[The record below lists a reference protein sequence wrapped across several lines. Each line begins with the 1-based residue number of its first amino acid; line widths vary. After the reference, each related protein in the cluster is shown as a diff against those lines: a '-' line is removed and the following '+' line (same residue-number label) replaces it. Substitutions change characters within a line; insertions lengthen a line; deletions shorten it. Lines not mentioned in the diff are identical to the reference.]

1 MMFEPLYC
9 YLISHTECHKLPPIC
24 SMWVVNNDRIFLE
37 PWRLIGYGFVHNNLG
52 HLAANAVAQLFFGLP
67 LELSNGSVNIAYVYL
82 SGMFLAGLGHV
93 MTSCR
98 DVPLA
103 GASGKNWKLYV

>member
-1 MMFEPLYC
+1 
-9 YLISHTECHKLPPIC
+9 
-24 SMWVVNNDRIFLE
+24 MWVVNNDRIFLE
-37 PWRLIGYGFVHNNLG
+37 PWRFIGYGFVHNSVV
-52 HLAANAVAQLFFGLP
+52 HLAGNVVAQLFFGLP
-67 LELSNGSVNIAYVYL
+67 LELSNGSVSIAYVYL

-103 GASGKNWKLYV
+103 GASGKKGLLHF